1 MTDYD
6 RIAKALVYIQQHFKE
21 QPSLEQIA
29 ETIHLSPYHF
39 QRLFKQW
46 AGVSPKKF
54 LQYLSLEHAKKI
66 LQDNRSLAEA
76 AFETGLSGA
85 GRLHD
90 LFVTVQGMTPGEFKN
105 QGESL
110 TIRYSIQ
117 TCQFGRFLVASTHKG
132 ICNLLFIDGDEKE
145 AVQELRQLWKKA
157 HLQQEVDAHQAKII
171 RFFRRDFN
179 TSEKINLHLKG
190 TDFQL
195 KVWEALLKIPEG
207 QFASYGTIAHCIS
220 APSSQRA
227 VGTAIGHNPVGYLI
241 PCHRV
246 IRSVGNI
253 GGYRWGQPRKMA
265 MMGWESAR
273 LQGAAELELTGS

>member
-1 MTDYD
+1 MTDYE

-21 QPSLEQIA
+21 QPTLEQVA
-29 ETIHLSPYHF
+29 EAIPLSPYHF

-66 LQDNRSLAEA
+66 LQENRSLAEA
-76 AFETGLSGA
+76 AFETGLSGS

-105 QGESL
+105 QGENL
-110 TIRYSIQ
+110 TIRYSLQ
-117 TCQFGRFLVASTHKG
+117 NSQFGRFLVASTQKG
-132 ICNLLFIDGDEKE
+132 ICNLLFVDGDEKA
-145 AVQELRQLWKKA
+145 AVQELRQLWQKA
-157 HLQQEVDAHQAKII
+157 HLRQEVDAHQASII

-195 KVWEALLKIPEG
+195 KVWEALLQIPEG
-207 QFASYGTIAHCIS
+207 RFASYGTIAHFIH

-253 GGYRWGQPRKMA
+253 GGYRWGQTRKMA
-265 MMGWESAR
+265 MIGWESAR
-273 LQGAAELELTGS
+273 LQGATELELTGS